1 MTVLKFFLQFLKV
14 LLNNCKPERKTY
26 WILPLLL
33 VVLIGLIPLA
43 ASIGAVSIAPG
54 EILNFIFSLGKR
66 GLTGSHYTI
75 LMKIRL
81 PRVLYAGLAGAGL
94 AISGVVF
101 QGIFRNPMAEPY
113 LLGISSGASFG
124 AALFFL
130 LNLPALFLPTLGVT
144 TAAFF
149 GGLTTMLLIIAVAG
163 RSGGDVGT
171 LLLAGIA
178 FSNIAQA
185 GVSFMMM
192 LHRDRADKII
202 FWMMGSFSNADWFRI
217 VILLCVLFPAVIFL
231 ILKSRELNLLTMGS
245 EEAHSLGINPE
256 KESFLLLV
264 TACIIT
270 STIVSFSGIIG
281 FAGLLVPH
289 MVRMAVGSENRRVM
303 ILSLPAGAILMILS
317 DLVARSLMAP
327 AEIPVGVIT
336 ALLGGP
342 FFLRLLQKYVKSRRA
357 A

>member
-1 MTVLKFFLQFLKV
+1 
-14 LLNNCKPERKTY
+14 LNRNNLYNRKN

-33 VVLIGLIPLA
+33 AVLLGLIPLA
-43 ASIGAVSIAPG
+43 ASIGAVSIAPRD
-54 EILNFIFSLGKR
+54 ILRFILSLGNR
-66 GLTGSHYTI
+66 GLSHSHHTI

-94 AISGVVF
+94 AVSGVVF

-144 TAAFF
+144 TAAFI
-149 GGLTTMLLIIAVAG
+149 GGISTMLLILAVAG

-178 FSNIAQA
+178 FGNIAQA

-202 FWMMGSFSNADWFRI
+202 FWMMGSFSNADWLRI
-217 VILLCVLFPAVIFL
+217 VILLCVLLPSVTFL
-231 ILKSRELNLLTMGS
+231 LLKSRELNLLTMGS

-256 KESFLLLV
+256 KESFLLLA

-281 FAGLLVPH
+281 FVGLLVPH
-289 MVRMAVGSENRRVM
+289 MVRMVVGSENRRVM
-303 ILSLPAGAILMILS
+303 ILSLPTGAVLMILS

-327 AEIPVGVIT
+327 SEIPVGVIT

-342 FFLRLLQKYVKSRRA
+342 FFLRLLQKYVKSRRIA
-357 A
+357 